1 MRLDASRYEQ
11 VDANVGISGKLEG
24 GGLRQPL
31 HRVLTGDVD
40 AGPREANK
48 GGGAAEV
55 DNPTMLVIKALAD
68 GIQRHG
74 ALHRAIGGISQKML
88 TQTLRALERDGLV
101 LRTVYP
107 VVPPKVEYALTPLG
121 ETLIEPLAAI
131 SAWAERHMDEIMRAR
146 RSADDGNRR
155 VATSGL
161 ASRGQME

>member
-1 MRLDASRYEQ
+1 MSDDDQLDEPNVLNAQCPSRQ
-11 VDANVGISGKLEG
+11 ALALIAD
-24 GGLRQPL
+24 RW
-31 HRVLTGDVD
+31 
-40 AGPREANK
+40 
-48 GGGAAEV
+48 
-55 DNPTMLVIKALAD
+55 TMLVIKSLAD

-131 SAWAERHMDEIMRAR
+131 SAWAERHMDEIMQAR
-146 RSADDGNRR
+146 RCAGDGNRQ

-161 ASRGQME
+161 ASRGQMERA